1 MATENG
7 VNNTSCTMHNV
18 YFTKQLTQDFKTAYF
33 PPCSIYSKA
42 ESSNNTG
49 QHTKCIREQNS

>member
-1 MATENG
+1 MIRNECGVYKNMATENG

-33 PPCSIYSKA
+33 PPCSIL
-42 ESSNNTG
+42 
-49 QHTKCIREQNS
+49 